1 MAFIQ
6 KGNSFSKFEKEI
18 QFIVKN
24 TFVDELLTLSKNEYA
39 SVSVRAT
46 VRQFLTGI
54 NISGEDSG
62 NQYLA
67 AKIEKYLN
75 EPMVIAPS
83 KTLAPPDGSPIGLG
97 EKEFNF
103 GTDECTNFH

>member
-1 MAFIQ
+1 M
-6 KGNSFSKFEKEI
+6 
-18 QFIVKN
+18 
-24 TFVDELLTLSKNEYA
+24 
-39 SVSVRAT
+39 SVRAT

-75 EPMVIAPS
+75 EPMVITPS

-97 EKEFNF
+97 EKEFNLK
-103 GTDECTNFH
+103 TDKCTNFH